1 MRIKR
6 LITGSNGTP
15 KAPKRITQIEEMKS
29 ECKRRRGGREEH
41 ISKCSF
47 CDHRQYTQPNKR
59 LLLFSFFCISIV
71 SNRRNS
77 LNRLNRL
84 NTYLVRYRDIQDLR
98 RVDETRG
105 SPDEGWSMNV
115 EEDDPERR
123 RREEKRRGEKRR
135 RRGEEKETRGGMEE
149 KEQCK

>member
-1 MRIKR
+1 M
-6 LITGSNGTP
+6 NV
-15 KAPKRITQIEEMKS
+15 
-29 ECKRRRGGREEH
+29 RGGEEGGKNILVNVVFVTMTIH
-41 ISKCSF
+41 TTKQKTF
-47 CDHRQYTQPNKR
+47 A
-59 LLLFSFFCISIV
+59 LLFFLYLNSL
-71 SNRRNS
+71 NRRNN

-98 RVDETRG
+98 RVDEIRG
-105 SPDEGWSMNV
+105 FPDEGWSMTV
-115 EEDDPERR
+115 EEDDPGRR